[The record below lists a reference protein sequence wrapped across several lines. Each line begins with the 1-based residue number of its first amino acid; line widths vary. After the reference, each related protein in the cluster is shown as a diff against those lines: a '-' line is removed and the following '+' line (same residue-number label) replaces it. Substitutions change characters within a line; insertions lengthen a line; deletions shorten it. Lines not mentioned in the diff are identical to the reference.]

1 MLTLSE
7 VVKTS
12 VLRKTEKQQG
22 REQCQQ
28 KVEVEETTRNAH
40 TKRFNKE
47 KCENDNS
54 GVVAGTPPT
63 TYPHQLDIVREDF
76 K

>member
-22 REQCQQ
+22 PEQCLQ
-28 KVEVEETTRNAH
+28 KVEVEETTRNAR
-40 TKRFNKE
+40 TKRLNKE
-47 KCENDNS
+47 KYENDNV

-63 TYPHQLDIVREDF
+63 YPHQLDIA
-76 K
+76 